1 MIFRRGNNMEQKK
14 IRAVIMRGGT
24 SKGVFLREKDLPED
38 KDKRDKII
46 LKIFGSPDVR
56 QIDGLG
62 GADPLTSKVAIIGP
76 PSRPDADVDY
86 TFGQVSYVE
95 PIIDY
100 SGNCGNISSG
110 VGPFAIDEGFVR
122 VEEPY
127 TTVKVHNTNTNSI
140 LIERVP
146 VVNGEA
152 KVLGNYKIDGV
163 PGTGAEISIDFS
175 QTAGAKTGK
184 LLPTGNVKDK
194 IQITDIGELEVSIVD
209 AANPMVF
216 VKASDLGLRGTE
228 TPEEIDSNQKILNI
242 LEEIRSKAAQIIGMV
257 DDWRNA
263 KVKSPAFPML
273 AFVAPASDYKDFTS
287 GREVKEEEVDFL
299 SRLMFMQIM
308 HKTYAGTGT
317 ICTGAAARIDGTVVN
332 EVMKEKHQGKDSV
345 LRIGHPAGIITI
357 DAYASYEEGKWNLKK
372 AVIGRTARRIMDGY
386 CYIPKER

>member
-1 MIFRRGNNMEQKK
+1 MEQEK
-14 IRAVIMRGGT
+14 IRAVIMRAGT
-24 SKGVFLREKDLPED
+24 SKGIFLRDEDLPKD
-38 KDKRDKII
+38 KDKRDETI

-76 PSRPDADVDY
+76 PSRSDADIDY
-86 TFGQVSYVE
+86 TFGQVSYVA
-95 PIIDY
+95 PTIDY

-110 VGPFAIDEGFVR
+110 VGPFAIDEGLVK

-127 TTVKVHNTNTNSI
+127 TIVRVHNTNTNSI
-140 LIERVP
+140 LIEQVQ
-146 VVNGEA
+146 VVNGKA
-152 KVLGNYKIDGV
+152 KVLGDYKIDGV

-194 IQITDIGELEVSIVD
+194 IQITNLGELEVSIVD

-216 VKASDLGLRGTE
+216 VRAVDLGLTGTE
-228 TPEEIDSNQKILNI
+228 TPEEIDGNQKILDI
-242 LEEIRSKAAQIIGMV
+242 LEEIRSKTAQTIGMV
-257 DDWRNA
+257 KDWREA
-263 KVKSPAFPML
+263 KTKSPAFPMV
-273 AFVAPASDYKDFTS
+273 AFVSPASDYKDFTT
-287 GREVKEEEVDFL
+287 GQQIREEDIDFV

-332 EVMKEKHQGKDSV
+332 EVMKEKHRGKDPI

-357 DAYASYEEGKWNLKK
+357 DVCANHEEGKWNLKK
-372 AVIGRTARRIMDGY
+372 AAISRTARRIMEGY